1 MSRDN
6 VYGSAA
12 MALLRKGRLGML
24 TKTQMKR
31 EIVSRSALSLLA
43 AGI

>member
-1 MSRDN
+1 MSHDN

-12 MALLRKGRLGML
+12 MALLRKGRLGMP